1 MSIRNKRYLFNCG
14 MKWKRGK
21 RGKMGMRKNDKFSTK
36 YKKTVSHCCRIHPV
50 RKYLSCL
57 YEQEVTILI
66 EQLNLRFT

>member
-1 MSIRNKRYLFNCG
+1 
-14 MKWKRGK
+14 
-21 RGKMGMRKNDKFSTK
+21 MGMRKNDKFSTK

-66 EQLNLRFT
+66 EQLNNQVMVSF